1 MTKRE
6 LYTSM
11 SRGKKLSD
19 VNFTYSEKQ
28 FVNEDVCKG
37 HQIAIKIDNEIDEKY
52 MNGKIYKIR
61 FDNDIYIGSTI
72 KEIKERFDE
81 HQSAKKGSDFIEA
94 LKKSKTAKIEL
105 VKLYPCVS
113 KNELVAEELKIL
125 DEYIASGEF
134 RVLNTIGN
142 RKKAVINSEVNIER
156 LEKINLEEISEY
168 HYVENVKT
176 NIIRLQAVINSKKVD
191 IRVSL
196 NNETKEEA
204 VAVIQL
210 KLEAMIVPPT
220 NTNINAKIGK
230 ILLTWD

>member
-1 MTKRE
+1 MVAV
-6 LYTSM
+6 S
-11 SRGKKLSD
+11 
-19 VNFTYSEKQ
+19 
-28 FVNEDVCKG
+28 
-37 HQIAIKIDNEIDEKY
+37 
-52 MNGKIYKIR
+52 
-61 FDNDIYIGSTI
+61 
-72 KEIKERFDE
+72 
-81 HQSAKKGSDFIEA
+81 

-168 HYVENVKT
+168 HIVENVKT
-176 NIIRLQAVINSKKVD
+176 NIMRLQAVINDKKVD

-196 NNETKEEA
+196 NNKTKAEA
-204 VAVIQL
+204 VEVIQL
-210 KLEAMIVPPT
+210 KVDAMIVPT
-220 NTNINAKIGK
+220 TSTSIKSRVGK